1 MSNLKDTRE
10 AKKISQKELSERSG
24 VSIRM
29 IQHYEQ
35 CVKDINK
42 AQAMTVY
49 KLAESLN
56 CAVWEILE
64 FDD

>member
-35 CVKDINK
+35 GVKDINK